1 MLKVAL
7 YTYYPQRLLKRA
19 SFEEGDISRKI
30 LAFKDGRNFA
40 KCWAAGVVSQALSM
54 VNMKDTIF
62 LCIPASCQYT
72 HTRRY
77 KKFSAMVCKRLHAE
91 NGYDYIHIMGKREKT
106 HICKTHALAENI
118 DQFIEIDETKLIG
131 KNVVVFDDITTSC
144 KTANAFIERLQKAGA
159 NVRMA
164 LFLAKTF
171 SYKYN

>member
-1 MLKVAL
+1 
-7 YTYYPQRLLKRA
+7 
-19 SFEEGDISRKI
+19 
-30 LAFKDGRNFA
+30 
-40 KCWAAGVVSQALSM
+40 
-54 VNMKDTIF
+54 
-62 LCIPASCQYT
+62 
-72 HTRRY
+72 
-77 KKFSAMVCKRLHAE
+77 
-91 NGYDYIHIMGKREKT
+91 MGKREKT